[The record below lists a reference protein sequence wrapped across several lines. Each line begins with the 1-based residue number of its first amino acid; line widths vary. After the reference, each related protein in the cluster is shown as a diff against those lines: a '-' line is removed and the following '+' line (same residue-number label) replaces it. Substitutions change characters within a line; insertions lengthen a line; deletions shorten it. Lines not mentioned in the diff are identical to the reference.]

1 MLIILNNDNN
11 NKLAQL
17 YCPRMLN
24 GVRVPD
30 PSTGVTKINVECVR
44 TVKADLK
51 GEKKDSQVLI
61 KKSGELKT
69 PFQRQKSDPK
79 SWWGFFF

>member
-1 MLIILNNDNN
+1 MPKNAEWRAGQCSVKD
-11 NKLAQL
+11 
-17 YCPRMLN
+17 
-24 GVRVPD
+24 PD
-30 PSTGVTKINVECVR
+30 PSTGVTKINVECIR

-79 SWWGFFF
+79 SWWGFFFFEVGSKKQ